1 VVTGPTGPLA
11 GLRVVEL
18 AGIGPAP
25 FAAMLLADLGADV
38 LRVERPRPEPGF
50 VPPELDLL
58 RRGRRSVCLDLRHP
72 DGVATLLALA
82 ERADVLVEGFRPG
95 VTERLGVGPEQCWE
109 RNPRLVYG
117 RMTGWGQEGPLAPT
131 AGHDIDYIAVAGALG
146 TIGRAGGA
154 PVVPL
159 NLVGDFGGGATY
171 LVIGILAGLWETARS
186 GRGQVVDAA
195 IVDGAASLTAGLHGL
210 VAAGRWRDERGVNL
224 LDSGAP
230 WYDVYRTSD
239 GEWVAVGALEPK
251 FYAELM
257 RLLGLPASEAE
268 RYDLAAWP
276 ALRERLAAAFAT
288 RTRDE
293 WLEVFAGTDA
303 CVAPV
308 MSLADA
314 AGHPHLVARQTFVEV
329 DGVRQPAPA
338 PRFSRTPGAIQRPP
352 PPPGEHTR
360 EALAEWGV
368 DDVDG
373 LLESGAAIQ
382 A

>member
-146 TIGRAGGA
+146 AIGRAGGA

>member
-1 VVTGPTGPLA
+1 LA

-38 LRVERPRPEPGF
+38 LRVERPRPGPGF

-72 DGVATLLALA
+72 DGAATLLALA

-146 TIGRAGGA
+146 AIGRAGGA

-195 IVDGAASLTAGLHGL
+195 IVDGTASLTAGLHGL

-352 PPPGEHTR
+352 PPPGAHTR

-373 LLESGAAIQ
+373 LLESGAAVQ

>member
-1 VVTGPTGPLA
+1 
-11 GLRVVEL
+11 
-18 AGIGPAP
+18 
-25 FAAMLLADLGADV
+25 
-38 LRVERPRPEPGF
+38 
-50 VPPELDLL
+50 
-58 RRGRRSVCLDLRHP
+58 
-72 DGVATLLALA
+72 
-82 ERADVLVEGFRPG
+82 
-95 VTERLGVGPEQCWE
+95 
-109 RNPRLVYG
+109 
-117 RMTGWGQEGPLAPT
+117 
-131 AGHDIDYIAVAGALG
+131 
-146 TIGRAGGA
+146 
-154 PVVPL
+154 VVPL